1 MARSPRQAAAAA
13 TAPKW
18 LTPAQLEAW
27 QALTL
32 LLARLPTALEAQL
45 QRDSQLSYIEYYALA
60 ALSEQS
66 DRTMRMSELAVLT
79 NAELSR
85 LSHLITRLQKRG
97 YVRREPDPDDGRYTN
112 AVLTDAGYDLVVAA
126 APGHVAAVRE
136 LVIDAQT
143 DKLTINEVRA
153 RLDRFAPGIL
163 VIPTAPSYLFW
174 RCPPPELRVPMEW
187 FAALG
192 KNTSWGTDI
201 ETRNV
206 LFLPR

>member
-1 MARSPRQAAAAA
+1 MTRSPRQAAASA

-32 LLARLPTALEAQL
+32 MLARLPTALEAQL

-60 ALSEQS
+60 GLSEQP

-136 LVIDAQT
+136 LVIDALDDTALKTSRKAPNGSSPASTTRQ
-143 DKLTINEVRA
+143 ERA
-153 RLDRFAPGIL
+153 RDLTAIAKSLSRTRTRSVPGAAP
-163 VIPTAPSYLFW
+163 VS
-174 RCPPPELRVPMEW
+174 
-187 FAALG
+187 AAA
-192 KNTSWGTDI
+192 
-201 ETRNV
+201 
-206 LFLPR
+206 

>member
-1 MARSPRQAAAAA
+1 MARSPGQAAAAA
-13 TAPKW
+13 TTPKW

-32 LLARLPTALEAQL
+32 MLARLPTALEAQL

-60 ALSEQS
+60 ALSERP

-136 LVIDAQT
+136 LVIDP
-143 DKLTINEVRA
+143 
-153 RLDRFAPGIL
+153 LDD
-163 VIPTAPSYLFW
+163 TA
-174 RCPPPELRVPMEW
+174 V
-187 FAALG
+187 AALQ
-192 KNTSWGTDI
+192 NSAERINARIDDLAAASNA
-201 ETRNV
+201 TR
-206 LFLPR
+206 PR

>member
-1 MARSPRQAAAAA
+1 MARSPRRAD

-32 LLARLPTALEAQL
+32 MLARLPTALEAQL

-85 LSHLITRLQKRG
+85 LSHLVTRLQKRG

-136 LVIDAQT
+136 LVIDALDDTALKTLRDSAERIITRIDDPRHSISRDATAIT
-143 DKLTINEVRA
+143 DSSTEKL
-153 RLDRFAPGIL
+153 
-163 VIPTAPSYLFW
+163 
-174 RCPPPELRVPMEW
+174 
-187 FAALG
+187 
-192 KNTSWGTDI
+192 KQ
-201 ETRNV
+201 
-206 LFLPR
+206 

>member
-1 MARSPRQAAAAA
+1 MERTHGQTAAAA

-60 ALSEQS
+60 GLSERP

-85 LSHLITRLQKRG
+85 LSHLITRLQNRG

-112 AVLTDAGYDLVVAA
+112 AVLTDAGYDIVVAA

-136 LVIDAQT
+136 LVIDA
-143 DKLTINEVRA
+143 
-153 RLDRFAPGIL
+153 LDD
-163 VIPTAPSYLFW
+163 TAL
-174 RCPPPELRVPMEW
+174 
-187 FAALG
+187 AALR
-192 KNTSWGTDI
+192 NSAERINARIDDPRHNISRDAATTATTDSQ
-201 ETRNV
+201 
-206 LFLPR
+206 PRS

>member
-1 MARSPRQAAAAA
+1 MARSPRQAVAAA

-32 LLARLPTALEAQL
+32 LFTRLPTALEAQL

-60 ALSEQS
+60 ALSERS

-112 AVLTDAGYDLVVAA
+112 AVLTDAGYDVVVAA

-136 LVIDAQT
+136 LVIDA
-143 DKLTINEVRA
+143 
-153 RLDRFAPGIL
+153 LDD
-163 VIPTAPSYLFW
+163 TAL
-174 RCPPPELRVPMEW
+174 
-187 FAALG
+187 AALQ
-192 KNTSWGTDI
+192 NSAELINARIDD
-201 ETRNV
+201 
-206 LFLPR
+206 PRHSVERDADAKKTVRVKQLD

>member
-1 MARSPRQAAAAA
+1 
-13 TAPKW
+13 

-45 QRDSQLSYIEYYALA
+45 QRDSQLSFVEYYALA
-60 ALSEQS
+60 ALSEQPNH
-66 DRTMRMSELAVLT
+66 TMRMSELAMLT

-97 YVRREPDPDDGRYTN
+97 YVRREPDPDNGRYTN

-136 LVIDAQT
+136 LVIDA
-143 DKLTINEVRA
+143 
-153 RLDRFAPGIL
+153 LDD
-163 VIPTAPSYLFW
+163 TAL
-174 RCPPPELRVPMEW
+174 
-187 FAALG
+187 AAL
-192 KNTSWGTDI
+192 
-201 ETRNV
+201 RNSAERINARIDD
-206 LFLPR
+206 PRCGVERDTAADSSTENLKQ

>member
-1 MARSPRQAAAAA
+1 MARHPKQAAAA
-13 TAPKW
+13 TKW

-32 LLARLPTALEAQL
+32 MLARLPTALEAQL

-60 ALSEQS
+60 ALSERP

-97 YVRREPDPDDGRYTN
+97 YVWREPDPDDGRYTN

-136 LVIDAQT
+136 LVIDP
-143 DKLTINEVRA
+143 
-153 RLDRFAPGIL
+153 LDD
-163 VIPTAPSYLFW
+163 TA
-174 RCPPPELRVPMEW
+174 V
-187 FAALG
+187 AALQ
-192 KNTSWGTDI
+192 NSAERINARIDDLAAASNA
-201 ETRNV
+201 TR
-206 LFLPR
+206 PR